1 MYSYVKNHFI
11 KCIDDRLI
19 LLNVYRTLHLVIP
32 EASPLS
38 GALLLELLEHAGN
51 SSSKKNR
58 ETTDLISEDGNGG
71 QRDHYLR

>member
-1 MYSYVKNHFI
+1 MYSYARNHFI
-11 KCIDDRLI
+11 KCTDDRLI

-51 SSSKKNR
+51 SPPKR
-58 ETTDLISEDGNGG
+58 EKDASNMMNEFDDEGK
-71 QRDHYLR
+71 